1 VVNCI
6 KGSFDIELQE
16 TRYYAMALYYIYSVD
31 DQLDSKVYRA
41 LRTVAH
47 LGF

>member
-1 VVNCI
+1 MVDCI
-6 KGSFDIELQE
+6 KGSFDVELQE
-16 TRYYAMALYYIYSVD
+16 THYYTVALYYIYSVD

-41 LRTVAH
+41 LRTVAY